1 MCVCERI
8 RIKFAI
14 YKYFYYLMVMEKEMS
29 VRELISVRND
39 ILFKI
44 AVSSNVDETKKLNNE
59 LKLIDYKIS
68 SSINI

>member
-1 MCVCERI
+1 
-8 RIKFAI
+8 
-14 YKYFYYLMVMEKEMS
+14 MVMEKEMS

-44 AVSSNVDETKKLNNE
+44 AVSSNVNEAKKLNDE
-59 LKLIDYKIS
+59 LKLIDYKIH

>member
-1 MCVCERI
+1 ME
-8 RIKFAI
+8 K
-14 YKYFYYLMVMEKEMS
+14 EKEMS

-59 LKLIDYKIS
+59 LKVIDNKIHS
-68 SSINI
+68 NINV

>member
-1 MCVCERI
+1 
-8 RIKFAI
+8 
-14 YKYFYYLMVMEKEMS
+14 MVMEKEMS

-68 SSINI
+68 SSINV

>member
-1 MCVCERI
+1 ME
-8 RIKFAI
+8 K
-14 YKYFYYLMVMEKEMS
+14 EKEMS

-39 ILFKI
+39 ILIKI
-44 AVSSNVDETKKLNNE
+44 SFSSNAEETKNLNDK

>member
-1 MCVCERI
+1 MG
-8 RIKFAI
+8 K
-14 YKYFYYLMVMEKEMS
+14 EKEMS

-39 ILFKI
+39 ILIKI
-44 AVSSNVDETKKLNNE
+44 SFSSNAEETKNLNDK

>member
-1 MCVCERI
+1 
-8 RIKFAI
+8 
-14 YKYFYYLMVMEKEMS
+14 MEKEMS

-44 AVSSNVDETKKLNNE
+44 AVSSNVNEAKKLNDE
-59 LKLIDYKIS
+59 LKLIDYKIN